1 MRRGS
6 NAPAANSTEMWK
18 QASARRGVEPIYQ
31 TGESPMPQSISL
43 SVLALALAEALYGD
57 VPDVTEHLEAT
68 GD

>member
-1 MRRGS
+1 
-6 NAPAANSTEMWK
+6 MWK